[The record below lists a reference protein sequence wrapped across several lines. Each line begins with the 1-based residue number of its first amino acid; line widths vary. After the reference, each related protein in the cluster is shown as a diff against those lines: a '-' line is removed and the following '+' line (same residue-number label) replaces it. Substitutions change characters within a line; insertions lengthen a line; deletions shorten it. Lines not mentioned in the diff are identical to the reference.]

1 MFQIKIERFT
11 PREILFFYLTHENKQ
26 PKEVVCA
33 VMWIK
38 KSMYYNIKQLVEEE
52 VEKQYK
58 RYIIANYKK

>member
-1 MFQIKIERFT
+1 MFQVKIERFT

-38 KSMYYNIKQLVEEE
+38 KTMYYNLKQIVDEEI
-52 VEKQYK
+52 EKQRR
-58 RYIIANYKK
+58 RYIIANQ